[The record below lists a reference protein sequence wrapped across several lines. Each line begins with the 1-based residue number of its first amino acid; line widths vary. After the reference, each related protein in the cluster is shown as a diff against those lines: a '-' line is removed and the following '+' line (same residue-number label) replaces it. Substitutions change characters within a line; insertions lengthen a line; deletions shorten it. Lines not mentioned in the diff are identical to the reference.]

1 MKKKKIDKIIV
12 VIGVIEIAE
21 SILSWISFISRESN
35 LCVLIFLLQQLMC
48 LDIPPIANDILRIT
62 MIFSLAKSILY
73 FSCSVKKKKKK
84 NHIFS
89 DFLGRFLLNID
100 DCLF

>member
-1 MKKKKIDKIIV
+1 
-12 VIGVIEIAE
+12 
-21 SILSWISFISRESN
+21 
-35 LCVLIFLLQQLMC
+35 MC

-62 MIFSLAKSILY
+62 KIFSLVESILY
-73 FSCSVKKKKKK
+73 FNCSVKKK
-84 NHIFS
+84 NHIFG